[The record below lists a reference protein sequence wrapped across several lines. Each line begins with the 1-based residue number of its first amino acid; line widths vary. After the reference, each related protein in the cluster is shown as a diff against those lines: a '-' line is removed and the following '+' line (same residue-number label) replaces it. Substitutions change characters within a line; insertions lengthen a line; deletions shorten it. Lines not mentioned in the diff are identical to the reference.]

1 MKIGSYN
8 IFECGAQLSSSDVGD
23 LNEFGVK
30 SIVQR
35 GSQIGNC
42 CSISP
47 MLTLPSGTRLPNF
60 SVYYKDGIRKDF

>member
-30 SIVQR
+30 SVVQR
-35 GSQIGNC
+35 GS
-42 CSISP
+42 
-47 MLTLPSGTRLPNF
+47 
-60 SVYYKDGIRKDF
+60 